1 MMQLVNAIIE
11 NPVLFT
17 IPVISAIIGWGTNKV
32 AIDLTFYPLEYKG
45 IKPWLGW
52 QGIIPARSHVM
63 GDRVVQLTVSKLL
76 DIQHEFSKLDPAIV
90 AREMKPGVDIL
101 TRKIVNQVAQKEIPL
116 VWFVLPKNVKEN
128 VYNSIAGELP
138 SVIQSMMKEIKEEIH
153 SFIDFKQLFLTELLR
168 DKELLNTLFK
178 KCGEKEFLFIE
189 RSGLYFG
196 FLLGIPQLILWV
208 YFPIWWILPLFGLV
222 NGYLTNWIAMK
233 MIFEPQKPVNL
244 FLFTLQGLFLKRQKE
259 VSEAYA
265 EIMANEVVSVKKIFE
280 EMLRGSASE
289 RFTSLIVKHVSK
301 AVDQSAGVSKNII
314 HLISGRE
321 KFNEIKVIACQ
332 VFIEE
337 LPQSV
342 SGVLRY
348 AEETI
353 KTKEIL
359 TSKIMELTPIE
370 FTGLL
375 RPIFQED
382 EWKLIALGGVLGA
395 VAGFIQLLFT

>member
-1 MMQLVNAIIE
+1 
-11 NPVLFT
+11 
-17 IPVISAIIGWGTNKV
+17 
-32 AIDLTFYPLEYKG
+32 
-45 IKPWLGW
+45 
-52 QGIIPARSHVM
+52 
-63 GDRVVQLTVSKLL
+63 
-76 DIQHEFSKLDPAIV
+76 
-90 AREMKPGVDIL
+90 
-101 TRKIVNQVAQKEIPL
+101 
-116 VWFVLPKNVKEN
+116 
-128 VYNSIAGELP
+128 
-138 SVIQSMMKEIKEEIH
+138 
-153 SFIDFKQLFLTELLR
+153 
-168 DKELLNTLFK
+168 
-178 KCGEKEFLFIE
+178 
-189 RSGLYFG
+189 LYFG